1 MAIANSRIV
10 ASAAEGFYRIERG
23 VDAEI
28 KRDARA
34 ALAAARKAKAERKR
48 RTRIMA
54 IQEAKTASELTAR
67 QVQKPL
73 SARQRRILE
82 FIKKFIDDNR
92 YPPSIRD
99 IQVGCEIS
107 STSVVDYNLV
117 ILEGRGILR
126 RIHNV
131 SRGIELLGEHA
142 RIAANCV
149 RVPLAGEIT
158 PNAPVSALVKESL
171 NGCDTIDVPADML
184 ARNEDVY
191 ALKVAGEGFEG
202 AFVRS
207 GDIVVLDWRGGA
219 EPGDM
224 VIAERGGVA
233 AAGRLAALS
242 AAATSAGDDLRVCAK
257 VVGLVRYC

>member
-1 MAIANSRIV
+1 MARANSRVV
-10 ASAAEGFYRIERG
+10 ASAAEGFYRMERG

-28 KRDARA
+28 KRDTRA
-34 ALAAARKAKAERKR
+34 ALAAAREARAERKR

-54 IQEAKTASELTAR
+54 MQEAKTASELTPR
-67 QVQKPL
+67 QIQKPL
-73 SARQRRILE
+73 SARQRRMLE

-99 IQVGCEIS
+99 IQTGCEIS
-107 STSVVDYNLV
+107 STSVVDYNMA

-126 RIHNV
+126 RMHNV

-142 RIAANCV
+142 RISANCV
-149 RVPLAGEIT
+149 RVPLAGDIT
-158 PNAPVSALVKESL
+158 PNAPVSVPVKAEL

-191 ALKVAGEGFEG
+191 ALRVAGEGFED
-202 AFVRS
+202 ALVRF
-207 GDIVVLDWRGGA
+207 GDIVVLEWRGGA

-233 AAGRLAALS
+233 AAGRLSTLS
-242 AAATSAGDDLRVCAK
+242 AAATSAGCDLRVRAK